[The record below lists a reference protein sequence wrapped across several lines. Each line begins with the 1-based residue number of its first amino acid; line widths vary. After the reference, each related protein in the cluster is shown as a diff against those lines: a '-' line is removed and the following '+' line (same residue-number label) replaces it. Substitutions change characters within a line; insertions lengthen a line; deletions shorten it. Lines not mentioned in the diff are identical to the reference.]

1 MKCQTMKWLRRAL
14 ALLLVAL
21 VAAGAWVFWV
31 LEVDVATE
39 AEVAAVLTSLDK
51 NRGFADFP
59 ARRMPMRLA
68 HGGSEHEVE
77 FVHVHVP
84 RDPAGDEAPLRNAP
98 PVVLIHP
105 TPHSLY
111 TWSEVVFGDGVEA
124 GLAGRVDVHL
134 IDVLGHGVTP
144 TPVDA
149 VSGDGMSFQ
158 LGADW
163 IVAALEALG
172 LRGVCL
178 VGQSYG
184 GEFAWRAALDR
195 PDLVARLV
203 LIDSAGYPRAD
214 GDWLPEEVALR
225 EMSLAYYGY
234 PLNARDKI
242 RHALQVHFAEP
253 VDDERVEEVFQ
264 VCRLPDKWRAMVDL
278 CRDENGTR
286 HQEIARITQPTLLL
300 WGEDDVAYDLDRY
313 GRRFARDIAGAE
325 LVVVEGC
332 GHYPQEAQPV
342 RVVAALARFLSGTR

>member
-1 MKCQTMKWLRRAL
+1 MKCQAMKWLRRAL

-31 LEVDVATE
+31 LEVAVPTE
-39 AEVAAVLTSLDK
+39 AEVAAVLTSLGK

-59 ARRMPMRLA
+59 ARRVPMRFE
-68 HGGSEHEVE
+68 HGGTEHEVE
-77 FVHVHVP
+77 FVHAHVP
-84 RDPAGDEAPLRNAP
+84 RDPARADALPESAP

-111 TWSEVVFGDGVEA
+111 TWSEVVFGSGGGE

-144 TPVDA
+144 TTVDA
-149 VSGDGMSFQ
+149 AGADAMSFQ

-163 IVAALEALG
+163 IAAALDALG
-172 LRGVCL
+172 LKNVCL

-184 GEFAWRAALDR
+184 GEFAWRAALDH
-195 PDLVARLV
+195 PELIGRLV
-203 LIDSAGYPRAD
+203 LIDSAGYPRAE

-234 PLNARDKI
+234 PLNTRDKI

-253 VDDERVEEVFQ
+253 VADERVEEVFQ

-286 HQEIARITQPTLLL
+286 SGEIARITQPTLLI
-300 WGEDDVAYDLDRY
+300 WGEDDVAYDLNRY

-332 GHYPQEAQPV
+332 GHYPQEERAGRLV
-342 RVVAALARFLSGTR
+342 EALLAFLQRS